1 MTFKKFSC
9 RECGRPANPDFTM
22 RFDDLGEEP
31 LLWCTTCGP
40 FAKRMAKALTQA
52 FETEA
57 GFAEKLEAEL
67 EKRTN

>member
-1 MTFKKFSC
+1 
-9 RECGRPANPDFTM
+9 M